1 MLGIIAED
9 AQGVTLLYFRPLDSL
24 AAHAVL
30 GTEGAGRPFGSPDG
44 MSVAFVAEGKLKRVE
59 VAGGSPLA
67 LCDVENLRGGTR
79 SEEGVIL
86 FSPKSSGLQRVL
98 ATGGSVSAVT
108 QLNQGTGES
117 AYYYPQFLP
126 GGKEFLYLNRNRDG
140 TQSWISV
147 GSLEGKPSV
156 RLVQSTYRAIY
167 SAATGHLLFIQKD
180 GTLMAQRVDLGPY
193 RLAGTPVAVAEQ
205 VGLSPSNAFADFS
218 ISYGSSC
225 PF

>member
-1 MLGIIAED
+1 M
-9 AQGVTLLYFRPLDSL
+9 
-24 AAHAVL
+24 
-30 GTEGAGRPFGSPDG
+30 
-44 MSVAFVAEGKLKRVE
+44 
-59 VAGGSPLA
+59 
-67 LCDVENLRGGTR
+67 
-79 SEEGVIL
+79 IL
-86 FSPKSSGLQRVL
+86 FSPSSTGVQRVL

-117 AYYYPQFLP
+117 AHYYPQFLA

-180 GTLMAQRVDLGPY
+180 GPLMAQRMDPGPY
-193 RLAGTPVAVAEQ
+193 RLAGTPLAVAEQ

-218 ISYGSSC
+218 ISDTGVLFYGRGTRSQKLQFVWRDRNGKMLRTFDPPVESVRTFALS
-225 PF
+225 PDESRVAYQAVGSPGDVWVLDLQRGVTNRDHPNGRR